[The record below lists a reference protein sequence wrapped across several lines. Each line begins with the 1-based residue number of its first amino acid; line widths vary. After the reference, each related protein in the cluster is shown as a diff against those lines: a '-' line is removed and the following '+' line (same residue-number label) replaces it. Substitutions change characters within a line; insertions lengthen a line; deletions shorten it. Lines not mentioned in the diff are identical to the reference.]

1 MGVDLERKVTCL
13 WKEPGVTKAYRTA
26 VSLHGHTNHSKECL
40 YFIVELANKN
50 RFLRRALAAQEKR
63 AESIKG
69 IKVDFWKAYWTPPLP
84 PLAAFELE
92 RDQIEQLGLTSM
104 VSLTD
109 HDNIEAP
116 MLLRVVPEA
125 RRIPVSVEWSVPFRD
140 AVFHLGLHNLPS
152 GVAESIMASLA
163 EFTKNPSE
171 KRLPELLRMLHDNPD
186 ILVILNH
193 PMWDLSGIGKARHL
207 ATLSAF
213 VAELGM
219 FVHALELGGL
229 RTWEENQQVLHFA
242 EGWNLPVVAGG
253 DRHGCEPSAVINL
266 TEAESFTE
274 FVHQIRKECRTH
286 VLFMPQ
292 YKEPVALRTAQTLL
306 DVIREY
312 PDYPIGSRRW
322 DERVYHPDKDGVAR
336 PLSTL
341 WVNSPGFIEFTFAGV
356 RLLEVNAVRRAM
368 QFMLGKPEHE
378 MQFMLRKGQ
387 EVAP

>member
-1 MGVDLERKVTCL
+1 LERKVTCL
-13 WKEPGVTKAYRTA
+13 WKEPSVTKAYRTA

-50 RFLRRALAAQEKR
+50 RFLRKALAMQERRAQ
-63 AESIKG
+63 SIRG
-69 IKVDFWKAYWTPPLP
+69 IRVDFQRAYWTPPLP

-92 RDQIEQLGLTSM
+92 RNQIEHLGLASM

-140 AVFHLGLHNLPS
+140 SVFHVGLHNLPS
-152 GVAESIMASLA
+152 ATAESIMSELA
-163 EFTKNPSE
+163 EFTKKPDG
-171 KRLPELLRMLHDNPD
+171 KRLTELLRMLHDHPD

-229 RTWEENQQVLHFA
+229 RTWEENQTVLHFA
-242 EGWNLPVVAGG
+242 EGWNQPVIAGG

-266 TEAESFTE
+266 TEAENFTE
-274 FVHQIRKECRTH
+274 FVHQIRKERRTH

-292 YKEPVALRTAQTLL
+292 YKESVVLRTAQTLL
-306 DVIREY
+306 DVIRHY
-312 PDYPIGSRRW
+312 PDFPIGSRHW
-322 DERVYHPDKDGVAR
+322 DERVYHPDQTGVDR
-336 PLSTL
+336 PLAAL
-341 WVNSPGFIEFTFAGV
+341 WQKTPGFIEFAFAGV
-356 RLLEVNAVRRAM
+356 RLQEVGTIRRAM
-368 QFMLGKPEHE
+368 QMALSKPEHE
-378 MQFMLRKGQ
+378 MQFMFESGQ
-387 EVAP
+387 EVGP